1 MKCKWRIIL
10 LSSKTNRIAIYISAF
25 SIIALVL
32 FAILRENAT
41 AISLK
46 ETTQILKNKSVKDVT
61 FSKKFVYLKTRKGN
75 FYKIAKSQ
83 VTPKM
88 FEDYRIKVSN
98 KSEIL
103 LYILFG
109 VLFLGVGSL
118 IFRLSQK
125 NRENN
130 SYEKKTIQTTKAK
143 NTSDDNSNTPVES
156 IKSDV
161 SFDDIGGISDVKIEL
176 EEIIDFMKNPK
187 RYKKFGARMPR
198 GVLLV
203 GPPGVGK
210 TMIAKAVAH
219 EAGVPFY
226 YQSGASFVQIYVG
239 MGAKRVH
246 DLFTSAKNNAPSIIF
261 IDEIDA
267 VGKKRDG
274 QRNDER
280 EATLN
285 QLLTEMD
292 GFEGSSNVIVIA
304 ATNKIDVLDSAL
316 LRAGRFD
323 RRIFVEL
330 PTKEERE
337 AILEKYLQT
346 VPSELDIKK
355 IANMTVGFNG
365 ASLAALVNEAA
376 LLSLRQNDEN
386 VTIEHFHIVKDK
398 VMFGKKKLHILS
410 DKQKYYHI
418 IYQSAKVVSATYFD
432 LPFEKLMLTSEKLT
446 PDTNEPLIKNEI
458 ESRIKIALAGIVA
471 CNLKFK
477 EHTSSAKNDL
487 DEAKELI
494 SKMLNE
500 YGMGKSLISYEKEE
514 EHLMNKLYD
523 ATKELIESLENV
535 MEKVQR
541 ILYEKESITK
551 VDVKKLIAEQ
561 ETQGI

>member
-1 MKCKWRIIL
+1 M
-10 LSSKTNRIAIYISAF
+10 LSSKTNRIAIYVSAF
-25 SIIALVL
+25 FIIALVL
-32 FAILRENAT
+32 FAILRDNAT
-41 AISLK
+41 AISLR
-46 ETTQILKNKSVKDVT
+46 EASQILKNKSVKSVT
-61 FSKKFVYLKTRKGN
+61 FSKDYVYLKTNKNN
-75 FYKIAKSQ
+75 FYKVASSQ
-83 VTPKM
+83 VNPKM
-88 FEDYRIKVSN
+88 FENYRVNVSYT
-98 KSEIL
+98 SEIL
-103 LYILFG
+103 LYILFS
-109 VLFLGVGSL
+109 VLLIGILSL

-125 NRENN
+125 NRENS
-130 SYEKKTIQTTKAK
+130 SYEKKTIKTKKSK
-143 NTSDDNSNTPVES
+143 NSSTENGNSPVES
-156 IKSDV
+156 IKSDI
-161 SFDDIGGISDVKIEL
+161 SFSDIGGISDVKIEL

-330 PTKEERE
+330 PTKEERK
-337 AILEKYLQT
+337 AILEKYLET
-346 VPSELDIKK
+346 VPNELDIKK
-355 IANMTVGFNG
+355 VANMTVGFNG

-376 LLSLRQNDEN
+376 LLSLRQNDEI

-398 VMFGKKKLHILS
+398 VMFGKKKLHVLS
-410 DKQKYYHI
+410 DKQKYYRI
-418 IYQSAKVVSATYFD
+418 IYQSAKVVSASYFD
-432 LPFEKLMLTSEKLT
+432 LPFEKLMLSSEKLT
-446 PDTNEPLIKNEI
+446 PDTDEPLIQYEI
-458 ESRIKIALAGIVA
+458 ESRIKIALSGIVA

-477 EHTSSAKNDL
+477 EHTTSAKSDL

-500 YGMGKSLISYEKEE
+500 YGMGKSLISSDKEE
-514 EHLMNKLYD
+514 EYFMNRLYED
-523 ATKELIESLENV
+523 TKELIESLSNV
-535 MEKVQR
+535 MEKVER

-551 VDVKKLIAEQ
+551 VEVKQFITQEQ
-561 ETQGI
+561 L